1 MHHASEY
8 ILPTACITLIAAGL
22 ALAWQLSAK
31 SVASTGRP
39 ASDIISG
46 ARFENVTAQGYTNGE
61 PTWNVK
67 APRVIADRSAHQLDF
82 QGGINAEITY
92 DGTKRVT
99 FHAPRAQYHDENG
112 RFDASGP
119 LLITLL
125 PPAKSADNDIP
136 ISLGNITITTLSL
149 IWMTASQQLDC
160 PTSVNVQTAKG
171 NLMFD
176 SITADFAHTNIKGTY
191 LRGKFL
197 VEDLP

>member
-31 SVASTGRP
+31 NVSSTGRP

-61 PTWNVK
+61 RAWNVT

-92 DGTKRVT
+92 AGTKRVT
-99 FHAPRAQYHDENG
+99 FNAPRAQYHDENG
-112 RFDASGP
+112 RFDAAGP

-125 PPAKSADNDIP
+125 
-136 ISLGNITITTLSL
+136 
-149 IWMTASQQLDC
+149 QLDC
-160 PTSVNVQTAKG
+160 PTPVNVQTAKG

-176 SITADFAHTNIKGTY
+176 SITADFAHTNIKGTR

>member
-31 SVASTGRP
+31 SVATTGRP
-39 ASDIISG
+39 AGDIISG
-46 ARFENVTAQGYTNGE
+46 ARFENVTAQGYTDGS
-61 PTWNVK
+61 PTWTVT

-82 QGGINAEITY
+82 QGGINAEVNY
-92 DGTKRVT
+92 DGAKRVT

-125 PPAKSADNDIP
+125 PPTKPSENDIP
-136 ISLGNITITTLSL
+136 VSFGTINITTMSL
-149 IWMTASQQLDC
+149 IWMTATQQLTC
-160 PTSVNVQTAKG
+160 PNPVDIQTAKG

-176 SITADFAHTNIKGTY
+176 SITADFAHTNIQGTH

>member
-8 ILPTACITLIAAGL
+8 ILPTACLTLIAAGL

-31 SVASTGRP
+31 NVSSTGRP

-61 PTWNVK
+61 RAWNVT

-82 QGGINAEITY
+82 QGGINTEITY
-92 DGTKRVT
+92 AGTKRVI
-99 FHAPRAQYHDENG
+99 FNAPRAQYHDENG
-112 RFDASGP
+112 RFDAAGP
-119 LLITLL
+119 LFITLL
-125 PPAKSADNDIP
+125 PPAKPTENDIP
-136 ISLGNITITTLSL
+136 VSFGTITITTLSL

-160 PTSVNVQTAKG
+160 PNPVSVQTAKG

-176 SITADFAHTNIKGTY
+176 SITADFAHTNIKGTR

>member
-31 SVASTGRP
+31 SVATTGRP
-39 ASDIISG
+39 AGDIISG
-46 ARFENVTAQGYTNGE
+46 ARFENVTAQGYADGS
-61 PTWNVK
+61 PTWNVT

-82 QGGINAEITY
+82 QGGINAEVTY
-92 DGTKRVT
+92 DGAKRVT

-125 PPAKSADNDIP
+125 PPTKPSENDIP
-136 ISLGNITITTLSL
+136 VSFGTINITTMSL
-149 IWMTASQQLDC
+149 IWMTATQQLTC
-160 PTSVNVQTAKG
+160 PNPVDIQTAKG

-176 SITADFAHTNIKGTY
+176 SITADFAHTNIQGTH

>member
-1 MHHASEY
+1 MHHVSEY

-176 SITADFAHTNIKGTY
+176 SITADFAHTNIKGTH

>member
-31 SVASTGRP
+31 SVATTGRP
-39 ASDIISG
+39 AGDIISG
-46 ARFENVTAQGYTNGE
+46 ARFENVTAQGYADGS
-61 PTWNVK
+61 PTWNVT

-82 QGGINAEITY
+82 QGGINAEVTY
-92 DGTKRVT
+92 DGAKRVT

-125 PPAKSADNDIP
+125 PPTKPSENDIP
-136 ISLGNITITTLSL
+136 VRFGTINITTMALM
-149 IWMTASQQLDC
+149 WMTATQQLTC
-160 PTSVNVQTAKG
+160 PNPVDIQTAKG

-176 SITADFAHTNIKGTY
+176 SITADFAHTNIQGTH